1 MSKKSFRAALFSGKC
16 PSCREG
22 SIFKYPLSNITRF
35 AEMNDRCQVCEA
47 GFEPEPGFYF
57 GSMFITYAFNVVLLV
72 VAAVT
77 LYYFLNLPEV
87 IYLILIVLLAVA
99 LMPFSFRLSRSLWL
113 YCFGGLKYKPRGKS

>member
-35 AEMNDRCQVCEA
+35 AEMNERCQVCEA

-57 GSMFITYAFNVVLLV
+57 GAMFITYTFNVVLLV
-72 VAAVT
+72 VTGFT
-77 LYYFLNLPEV
+77 LYYFLDLPEIV
-87 IYLILIVLLAVA
+87 YLFLIVLLAV
-99 LMPFSFRLSRSLWL
+99 LTMPFSFRLSRSLWL
-113 YCFGGLKYKPRGKS
+113 YWFGGLKYRPGGKS

>member
-1 MSKKSFRAALFSGKC
+1 
-16 PSCREG
+16 
-22 SIFKYPLSNITRF
+22 
-35 AEMNDRCQVCEA
+35 MNDRCQVCEA